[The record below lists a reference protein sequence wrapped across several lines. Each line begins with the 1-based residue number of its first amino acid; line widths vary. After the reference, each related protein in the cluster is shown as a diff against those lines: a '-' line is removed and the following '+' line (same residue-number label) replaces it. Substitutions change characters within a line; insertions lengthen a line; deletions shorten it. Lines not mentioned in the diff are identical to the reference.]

1 LNLEKGIA
9 TRMAKRNEGQAI
21 ENKRF
26 REIADSAPSMI
37 SMTCG
42 ADAKRLVS
50 FGETNPFV
58 FPIFGLVNARNETG
72 VACRD
77 GGCGPEG
84 WAARMRSLDEAEGA
98 KEVAQK
104 ST

>member
-1 LNLEKGIA
+1 
-9 TRMAKRNEGQAI
+9 MAKRNEGQAI

-58 FPIFGLVNARNETG
+58 FAIFGLVNVRNETG
-72 VACRD
+72 VARRD
-77 GGCGPEG
+77 D
-84 WAARMRSLDEAEGA
+84 R
-98 KEVAQK
+98 
-104 ST
+104 

>member
-9 TRMAKRNEGQAI
+9 TKMAKRNEGQAI

-26 REIADSAPSMI
+26 REMADSTPSMI

-42 ADAKRLVS
+42 ARCETFGFFWRNES
-50 FGETNPFV
+50 FRFRD
-58 FPIFGLVNARNETG
+58 FSLVNARNKTG
-72 VACRD
+72 VARRGD
-77 GGCGPEG
+77 GYEPEG
-84 WAARMRSLDEAEGA
+84 AWPRTRSFGEAEGA

>member
-9 TRMAKRNEGQAI
+9 TRMVKRNEGQAI

-50 FGETNPFV
+50 LAKRILSFSRFLASSTQETKRALRA
-58 FPIFGLVNARNETG
+58 GTAAMGRKGAR
-72 VACRD
+72 
-77 GGCGPEG
+77 PE
-84 WAARMRSLDEAEGA
+84 
-98 KEVAQK
+98 
-104 ST
+104 

>member
-9 TRMAKRNEGQAI
+9 TKMAKRNEGQAI

-37 SMTCG
+37 SMTCTP
-42 ADAKRLVS
+42 DAKRLVS

-58 FPIFGLVNARNETG
+58 FAIFGLVNVRNETG
-72 VACRD
+72 VARRD
-77 GGCGPEG
+77 GG
-84 WAARMRSLDEAEGA
+84 
-98 KEVAQK
+98 
-104 ST
+104 

>member
-1 LNLEKGIA
+1 
-9 TRMAKRNEGQAI
+9 MAKRNEGQAI

-26 REIADSAPSMI
+26 HEIADSAPSMI

-72 VACRD
+72 VARRD
-77 GGCGPEG
+77 GGYEPEG
-84 WAARMRSLDEAEGA
+84 WAAQNEIFRRGGRSERSCA
-98 KEVAQK
+98 KEHVGR
-104 ST
+104 

>member
-50 FGETNPFV
+50 FGETNPV
-58 FPIFGLVNARNETG
+58 IFPFWPRQRKKRNG
-72 VACRD
+72 RCVPGR
-77 GGCGPEG
+77 
-84 WAARMRSLDEAEGA
+84 RL
-98 KEVAQK
+98 
-104 ST
+104 

>member
-1 LNLEKGIA
+1 MRVKPLKTN
-9 TRMAKRNEGQAI
+9 
-21 ENKRF
+21 
-26 REIADSAPSMI
+26 DSAKSLI
-37 SMTCG
+37 STLNDLNDLRRRG
-42 ADAKRLVS
+42 ETFGFV
-50 FGETNPFV
+50 GETNPFV

-77 GGCGPEG
+77 GGYGPEG
-84 WAARMRSLDEAEGA
+84 CAARMRSLDEAEGA